1 MINFGNEMDKNK
13 RRKINEILS
22 TVNKAKNKGL
32 RTNVHGTEIT
42 LDNTEKLTERLGQW
56 NIKLA

>member
-1 MINFGNEMDKNK
+1 MDKNK
-13 RRKINEILS
+13 RRKINQIPS

-32 RTNVHGTEIT
+32 RTNVNGTEIT
-42 LDNTEKLTERLGQW
+42 LDNTEKLTERLRQW